1 MAVKAKAE
9 ITLSRIIDIESVTR
23 YYLLQSSTASM
34 PSKPTANPPVGNWK
48 TTEPSYTSGSTNTLY
63 FVDLTVMTNGTFSYS
78 AVSKSSSYE
87 AAKEAWNK
95 ANNAQ
100 NTADSKPDLDDV
112 KDYVASRGENL
123 VTNGTCLLRNNTNF
137 SQFTYVGDDTYYAGG
152 CFKDTSNSSSGMAR
166 TNDEFIPVDTSS
178 MYLLSYWIK
187 SDNASARYYDMI
199 SMYDIDKKL
208 IMAYNVMWIVG
219 STTTLAK
226 DLKPG
231 DTKVYLTSIAGFN
244 KNLTNYWNRG
254 LIFWNYKN
262 SKGYAYPVETY
273 SQYSYGSLWDDA
285 SAFDSTDNSITLNK
299 PWPYATFPAGT
310 AVSQRTDGSNYTYF
324 NVNFAASPAN
334 TWIHKTGTIQG
345 IGKNNESGKF
355 REGTAFVKVGWLL
368 NREVSSGA
376 SCWLSTIT
384 LTNNASISDVK
395 ETSDAITAANTAMDE
410 LADQVDARIT
420 STETDIDAVN
430 QVISNLIVDENGGS
444 LMKQTT
450 DGWVFSM
457 AEIIGQVQQATDNL
471 KTLEGNLDDQ
481 GGSIDALQNAVNA
494 LETLTSYVR
503 ITTEGDEPCIELGNH
518 GAFKVRITNTSIDF
532 MDGTS
537 IPAYINNQSLKID
550 KAEVENELAFG
561 KFAFK
566 ERDNGNMGLIWK
578 G

>member
-23 YYLLQSSTASM
+23 YYLLQSSTASV
-34 PSKPTANPPVGNWK
+34 PSKPTANPPGGNWK

-123 VTNGTCLLRNNTNF
+123 VTNGTCLLRDNTNF

-152 CFKDTSNSSSGMAR
+152 CFKDTSTSSSGTNR
-166 TNDEFIPVDTSS
+166 TNDEYIPVDTSS
-178 MYLLSYWIK
+178 AYMLSYWIK
-187 SDNASARYYDMI
+187 SSNASARYYDYI
-199 SMYDIDKKL
+199 GCYDIDKKV
-208 IMAYNVMWIVG
+208 IAAYNVMWVSG

-254 LIFWNYKN
+254 FIFWNYKN
-262 SKGYAYPVETY
+262 SKGYVYPVETY
-273 SQYSYGSLWDDA
+273 SQYSYYSLWDDA
-285 SAFDSTDNSITLNK
+285 SAFNPADNSIILNK
-299 PWPYATFPAGT
+299 PWAYVTFPAGT
-310 AVSQRTDGSNYTYF
+310 PVSQRSDEPTFSYLNSNF
-324 NVNFAASPAN
+324 IASPEN

-345 IGKNNESGKF
+345 IGKNNERGKF
-355 REGTAFVKVGWLL
+355 KEGTAFVKVGWLL

-384 LTNNASISDVK
+384 FTNNASLSDVK
-395 ETSDAITAANTAMDE
+395 ATSDAITAANTAMDE
-410 LADQVDARIT
+410 LADQVDTRIT
-420 STETDIDAVN
+420 ATETDIDAVN

-457 AEIIGQVQQATDNL
+457 AEIMGQVQQATDDL

>member
-23 YYLLQSSTASM
+23 YYLLQSSTASA
-34 PSKPTANPPVGNWK
+34 PSKPTANPPGGNWK

-100 NTADSKPDLDDV
+100 NSIDNLQVGGRNLILNSDV
-112 KDYVASRGENL
+112 WELNGSVATGITKEVNDGVLKIVSASGNGNWCSFSRKNVIEDNL
-123 VTNGTCLLRNNTNF
+123 NEGD
-137 SQFTYVGDDTYYAGG
+137 QFTFSIEIKSEDGTKPPAICFKSDMGYYSMKGTVSPEYSWIYYTGTWKKTNDIAFHFGWNTSIGTYYIR
-152 CFKDTSNSSSGMAR
+152 K
-166 TNDEFIPVDTSS
+166 
-178 MYLLSYWIK
+178 IK
-187 SDNASARYYDMI
+187 
-199 SMYDIDKKL
+199 L
-208 IMAYNVMWIVG
+208 E
-219 STTTLAK
+219 
-226 DLKPG
+226 
-231 DTKVYLTSIAGFN
+231 
-244 KNLTNYWNRG
+244 
-254 LIFWNYKN
+254 
-262 SKGYAYPVETY
+262 KG
-273 SQYSYGSLWDDA
+273 
-285 SAFDSTDNSITLNK
+285 NK
-299 PWPYATFPAGT
+299 PTDWTPAPEDM
-310 AVSQRTDGSNYTYF
+310 A
-324 NVNFAASPAN
+324 
-334 TWIHKTGTIQG
+334 
-345 IGKNNESGKF
+345 
-355 REGTAFVKVGWLL
+355 
-368 NREVSSGA
+368 
-376 SCWLSTIT
+376 
-384 LTNNASISDVK
+384 
-395 ETSDAITAANTAMDE
+395 TSDAITAANTAMDE

-420 STETDIDAVN
+420 ATETDIDTVN

-457 AEIIGQVQQATDNL
+457 AEIMGQVQQATDDL

-518 GAFKVRITNTSIDF
+518 GSFKVRITNTSIDF

-537 IPAYINNQSLKID
+537 IPAYINSQSLKID

>member
-23 YYLLQSSTASM
+23 YYLLQSSTASA
-34 PSKPTANPPVGNWK
+34 PSKPTANPPGGNWK

-63 FVDLTVMTNGTFSYS
+63 FVDLTVLTNGTFSYS

-152 CFKDTSNSSSGMAR
+152 CFKDTSTSSSGTNR
-166 TNDEFIPVDTSS
+166 TNDEYIPVDTSS
-178 MYLLSYWIK
+178 AYMLSYWIK
-187 SDNASARYYDMI
+187 SSNASARYYDYI
-199 SMYDIDKKL
+199 GCYDIDKKVIASYN
-208 IMAYNVMWIVG
+208 IMWVSG

-254 LIFWNYKN
+254 FIFWNYKN
-262 SKGYAYPVETY
+262 SKGYVYPVETY
-273 SQYSYGSLWDDA
+273 SQYSYHSLWDDA
-285 SAFDSTDNSITLNK
+285 SAFNPADNSITLNK
-299 PWPYATFPAGT
+299 PWAYATFPAGT
-310 AVSQRTDGSNYTYF
+310 PVSQRSDGNTFSYLNSNFT
-324 NVNFAASPAN
+324 VSPAN

-355 REGTAFVKVGWLL
+355 KEGTAFVKVGWLL
-368 NREVSSGA
+368 NRAVSSGA

-384 LTNNASISDVK
+384 LTNNANISDVK
-395 ETSDAITAANTAMDE
+395 ATSDAITAANTAMDE

-457 AEIIGQVQQATDNL
+457 AEIMGQVQQATDDL

>member
-23 YYLLQSSTASM
+23 YYLLQSSTASA
-34 PSKPTANPPVGNWK
+34 PSKPTANPPGGNWK

-112 KDYVASRGENL
+112 KDYVSSRGENL

-152 CFKDTSNSSSGMAR
+152 CFKDTSNSSSGTNR
-166 TNDEFIPVDTSS
+166 TNDEYIPVDTS
-178 MYLLSYWIK
+178 MTYKLSYWIK
-187 SDNASARYYDMI
+187 SNNALAKYYDYI
-199 SMYDIDKKL
+199 GCYDIDKKV
-208 IMAYNVMWIVG
+208 IAAYNVMWVSG

-231 DTKVYLTSIAGFN
+231 DTKVYLTSIVGFD
-244 KNLTNYWNRG
+244 KNLTYYWNRG
-254 LIFWNYKN
+254 FIFWNYKN
-262 SKGYAYPVETY
+262 SNGYTYPKETY
-273 SQYSYGSLWDDA
+273 SQYTYASLWDDA
-285 SAFDSTDNSITLNK
+285 SAFDSTDNTITLNK
-299 PWPYATFPAGT
+299 PWAYATFPAGT
-310 AVSQRTDGSNYTYF
+310 SVSQRSDGNTFTYL
-324 NVNFAASPAN
+324 NLNFTVSPAN

-345 IGKNNESGKF
+345 IGKQNEAGKF
-355 REGTAFVKVGWLL
+355 KEGTAFIRVGWLL
-368 NREVSSGA
+368 NREVSSG
-376 SCWLSTIT
+376 STCWLSTIT
-384 LTNNASISDVK
+384 LTNNANISDVK

-420 STETDIDAVN
+420 ATETDIDTVN

-457 AEIIGQVQQATDNL
+457 AEIMGQVQQATDDL

-481 GGSIDALQNAVNA
+481 GGSIDALQNAVSA

-518 GAFKVRITNTSIDF
+518 GSFKVRITNTSIDF

>member
-23 YYLLQSSTASM
+23 YYLLQSSTASV
-34 PSKPTANPPVGNWK
+34 PSKPTANPPGGNWK

-112 KDYVASRGENL
+112 KDYVGSRGENL
-123 VTNGTCLLRNNTNF
+123 VTNGTCFLRDNTNF

-152 CFKDTSNSSSGMAR
+152 CFKDTSTSSNGTNR
-166 TNDEFIPVDTSS
+166 TNDEYIPVDTSS
-178 MYLLSYWIK
+178 TYMLSYWIK
-187 SDNASARYYDMI
+187 SSNASARYYDYI
-199 SMYDIDKKL
+199 GCYDIDKKV
-208 IMAYNVMWIVG
+208 ISAYNVMWVSG

-244 KNLTNYWNRG
+244 KNLTTYYHHG
-254 LIFWNYKN
+254 FIFWNYKN
-262 SKGYAYPVETY
+262 SKGYVYPVETY
-273 SQYSYGSLWDDA
+273 SQYSYYSLWDDA
-285 SAFDSTDNSITLNK
+285 SAFNPADNSITLNK
-299 PWPYATFPAGT
+299 PWAYATFPAGT
-310 AVSQRTDGSNYTYF
+310 PVSQRSDGATFSYLNA
-324 NVNFAASPAN
+324 NFIVSPEN

-345 IGKNNESGKF
+345 IGKNNERGKF
-355 REGTAFVKVGWLL
+355 KEGTAFVKVGWLL

-376 SCWLSTIT
+376 SCLLSTIT
-384 LTNNASISDVK
+384 FTNNASLSDVK
-395 ETSDAITAANTAMDE
+395 ATSDAITAANTAMDK
-410 LADQVDARIT
+410 LADQVDTRIT
-420 STETDIDAVN
+420 ATETDIDAVN

-444 LMKQTT
+444 LMTQTT

-457 AEIIGQVQQATDNL
+457 AEIMGQVQQATDDL